1 MRYFI
6 SKHQLCVFVLHMN
19 KYHGRRM
26 NLMDDNNKWR
36 LGDFKFKFSSLLAC
50 DVIIFIFSH
59 IKKDIDFKL
68 LKGYPQKIKEQK
80 TKEKWQTS

>member
-1 MRYFI
+1 
-6 SKHQLCVFVLHMN
+6 MN

-36 LGDFKFKFSSLLAC
+36 LGDFKFKLNSLLVY

-68 LKGYPQKIKEQK
+68 LKGNISKKNRKQK
-80 TKEKWQTS
+80 KEKKCQVC